1 MVCPCDTIGKD
12 SLLHPLKSPAM
23 PDSQYAQELR
33 VAIEAV
39 VEASKICR
47 HIQSTEDF
55 AELSKND
62 RSPVTVADFGSQ
74 AVVCKAIHEAFPED
88 PMIAEEDSAALRLP
102 DQISVLSRV
111 VKEVGKVIPD
121 ASQKQVLSWIDQ
133 GISRDPA
140 PRTWT
145 LDPIDG
151 TKGFLRKEQYAI
163 ALALLVDGQVKVA
176 ALACPNLGTIESD
189 EVGYLFTAV
198 RGEGA
203 YVAPLSDPEDRR
215 RIETSG
221 CIISRDARFCES
233 VESGHSD
240 HSWSSEIAKHLDIS
254 RDSVRLDSQ
263 AKYAVVARGEAEIYL
278 RLPTKPGYVEKIWD
292 HAAGSL
298 VIEEAG
304 GTVTDIHG
312 HPLDFS
318 RGALLSENQGI
329 IATNGPLHDAVA
341 AAVKKANE

>member
-1 MVCPCDTIGKD
+1 MAT
-12 SLLHPLKSPAM
+12 SPY
-23 PDSQYAQELR
+23 SQELR
-33 VAIEAV
+33 IAIEAV

-62 RSPVTVADFGSQ
+62 KSPVTVADFGSQ
-74 AVVCKAIHEAFPED
+74 AIVCKAIHEAFPGD
-88 PMIAEEDSAALRLP
+88 PIIAEEDSAALRLP
-102 DQISVLSRV
+102 DQISVLERV
-111 VKEVGKVIPD
+111 VKEVKKLEPS
-121 ASQKQVLSWIDQ
+121 ASKENVLSWIDQ
-133 GISRDPA
+133 GVSRDPA

-163 ALALLVDGQVKVA
+163 ALALLVDGQVQVA
-176 ALACPNLGTIESD
+176 ALACPNLDTAESD
-189 EVGYLFTAV
+189 DVGFVFSAV

-203 YVAPLSDPEDRR
+203 FVAPLSSPLDRR
-215 RIETSG
+215 SIQTSE
-221 CIISRDARFCES
+221 CTVAKQARFCES

-240 HSWSSEIAKHLDIS
+240 HSWSSEIAKQLGIS

-292 HAAGSL
+292 HAAGCL

-304 GTVTDIHG
+304 GKVTDVHG
-312 HPLDFS
+312 YPLDFS
-318 RGALLSENQGI
+318 KGALLSENQGV
-329 IATNGPLHDAVA
+329 IATNGTLHDEVA
-341 AAVKKANE
+341 TAVKNGTV

>member
-1 MVCPCDTIGKD
+1 MAT
-12 SLLHPLKSPAM
+12 SPY
-23 PDSQYAQELR
+23 SHELR
-33 VAIEAV
+33 IAIEAV

-62 RSPVTVADFGSQ
+62 KSPVTVADFGSQ
-74 AVVCKAIHEAFPED
+74 AIVCKAIHEAFPGD
-88 PMIAEEDSAALRLP
+88 PIIAEEDSAALRLP
-102 DQISVLSRV
+102 DQISVLERV
-111 VKEVGKVIPD
+111 VKEVKKLQPGVSKED
-121 ASQKQVLSWIDQ
+121 VLSWIDQ
-133 GISRDPA
+133 GVSREPA

-163 ALALLVDGQVKVA
+163 ALALLVDGHVQVA
-176 ALACPNLGTIESD
+176 ALACPNLDTAESD
-189 EVGYLFTAV
+189 DVGFVFSAV
-198 RGEGA
+198 RGAGA
-203 YVAPLSDPEDRR
+203 YVAPLSNPKDRR
-215 RIETSG
+215 PIRTSD
-221 CIISRDARFCES
+221 CTAAKQARFCES

-240 HSWSSEIAKHLDIS
+240 HSWSSQIAKQLGIS

-292 HAAGSL
+292 HAAGCL

-304 GTVTDIHG
+304 GKVTDVRG
-312 HPLDFS
+312 YPLDFS
-318 RGALLSENQGI
+318 KGALLSENQGV
-329 IATNGPLHDAVA
+329 IATNGLLHDEVA
-341 AAVKKANE
+341 TAVKNGTA

>member
-1 MVCPCDTIGKD
+1 M
-12 SLLHPLKSPAM
+12 A
-23 PDSQYAQELR
+23 DSQYTQELR
-33 VAIEAV
+33 VAVQAV

-55 AELSKND
+55 VELSKND

-74 AVVCKAIHEAFPED
+74 AVVCKAISEAFPDD

-102 DQISVLSRV
+102 DQVSVLNRV
-111 VKEVGKVIPD
+111 VKEVAKVVPD
-121 ASQKQVLSWIDQ
+121 ATQEQVLSWIDQ

-151 TKGFLRKEQYAI
+151 TKGFLRNEQYAI
-163 ALALLVDGQVKVA
+163 ALALLIDGQVKVA

-189 EVGYLFTAV
+189 EIGYLFTAI

-203 YVAPLSDPEDRR
+203 YVSPLSDPTDRT
-215 RIETSG
+215 RISTSG
-221 CIISRDARFCES
+221 CIIGRDARFCES

-240 HSWSSEIAKHLDIS
+240 HSWSSEIATELGIT

-278 RLPTKPGYVEKIWD
+278 RLPTQAGYVEKIWD

-329 IATNGPLHDAVA
+329 IATNGALH
-341 AAVKKANE
+341 AAVEAAMKKASAG

>member
-1 MVCPCDTIGKD
+1 MAT
-12 SLLHPLKSPAM
+12 SPY
-23 PDSQYAQELR
+23 SEELR
-33 VAIEAV
+33 IAIEAV

-62 RSPVTVADFGSQ
+62 KSPVTVADFGSQ
-74 AVVCKAIHEAFPED
+74 AIVCKAIQEAFPGD
-88 PMIAEEDSAALRLP
+88 PIIAEEDSAALRLP
-102 DQISVLSRV
+102 DQISVLERV
-111 VKEVGKVIPD
+111 VKEVKKLQPA
-121 ASQKQVLSWIDQ
+121 ASKEDVLSWIDQ
-133 GISRDPA
+133 GVSRDPA

-163 ALALLVDGQVKVA
+163 ALALLIDGQVQVA
-176 ALACPNLGTIESD
+176 ALACPNLDTAESD
-189 EVGYLFTAV
+189 DVGFVFSAV

-203 YVAPLSDPEDRR
+203 FVASLSSPNDRR
-215 RIETSG
+215 SIQTSD
-221 CIISRDARFCES
+221 CTSAKEARFCES

-240 HSWSSEIAKHLDIS
+240 HSWSSEIAKQLGIS

-292 HAAGSL
+292 HAAGCL

-304 GTVTDIHG
+304 GTVTDVHG
-312 HPLDFS
+312 YPLDFS
-318 RGALLSENQGI
+318 KGALLSENQGV
-329 IATNGPLHDAVA
+329 IATNGTLHEEVA
-341 AAVKKANE
+341 AAVKNGTA